1 MSAVPTLENRI
12 GTETPAGEGV
22 DPKIVDTVSLTNV
35 KTVGE
40 VAAQATAMAIQNAVA
55 NQQRQQDNAT
65 ASGQRLN
72 EIANQA
78 TGVLLKRI
86 AEVDVTEAAATKMT
100 GETSDLP
107 SLLVSLNSAIA
118 AIQQAVKGA
127 ATTPPVTA

>member
-1 MSAVPTLENRI
+1 MAEKEDRK

-35 KTVGE
+35 KTIGE
-40 VAAQATAMAIQNAVA
+40 VLAQATGLAVQNAVA

-65 ASGQRLN
+65 ASGQRMN

-86 AEVDVTEAAATKMT
+86 AEVDVTEAAATRMASQS
-100 GETSDLP
+100 GDLP
-107 SLLVSLNSAIA
+107 ALLVNLNSAIA

-127 ATTPPVTA
+127 ITTPPTTG

>member
-1 MSAVPTLENRI
+1 M
-12 GTETPAGEGV
+12 
-22 DPKIVDTVSLTNV
+22 SLTNV

-40 VAAQATAMAIQNAVA
+40 VTAQATAMAIQNAVA
-55 NQQRQQDNAT
+55 NQQRQQDNSTSSA
-65 ASGQRLN
+65 QRLN

-86 AEVDVTEAAATKMT
+86 AEVDVVEAAATRKA
-100 GETSDLP
+100 GETGDLP

-127 ATTPPVTA
+127 ITTPPTTG

>member
-1 MSAVPTLENRI
+1 MAEKEDRK
-12 GTETPAGEGV
+12 GTEIPAGEGV
-22 DPKIVDTVSLTNV
+22 DPLLAGTISLTNV

-40 VAAQATAMAIQNAVA
+40 VSALSAGHAIQNAVA

-65 ASGQRLN
+65 ASSHRMN
-72 EIANQA
+72 ELANMA

-86 AEVDVTEAAATKMT
+86 AEVDVVEAAATKNA

-107 SLLVSLNSAIA
+107 SLLASLNSAIA

-127 ATTPPVTA
+127 ITTPPVTK

>member
-1 MSAVPTLENRI
+1 MADEEKAAVA
-12 GTETPAGEGV
+12 ETTSHSDRV
-22 DPKIVDTVSLTNV
+22 DPKVVDTVSLTNV

-55 NQQRQQDNAT
+55 NQQRQQDNST
-65 ASGQRLN
+65 ASSQRLN

-86 AEVDVTEAAATKMT
+86 AEVDVVEAAATRKA
-100 GETSDLP
+100 GETGDLP
-107 SLLVSLNSAIA
+107 SLLVSLNSATA

-127 ATTPPVTA
+127 ITTPPTTG

>member
-1 MSAVPTLENRI
+1 MTNEDRK

-22 DPKIVDTVSLTNV
+22 DPKTVDTVSLTNV

-40 VAAQATAMAIQNAVA
+40 IASVAAGLSIQNQVA

-65 ASGQRLN
+65 ASSQRMN

-86 AEVDVTEAAATKMT
+86 AEVDVVEASATRT
-100 GETSDLP
+100 ASQAGDLP
-107 SLLVSLNSAIA
+107 ALLANLNGAIA

-127 ATTPPVTA
+127 ITTPPVTS

>member
-1 MSAVPTLENRI
+1 MADEEKAAVA
-12 GTETPAGEGV
+12 ETTSHSDRV
-22 DPKIVDTVSLTNV
+22 DPKVVDTVSLTNV

-55 NQQRQQDNAT
+55 NQQRQQDNST
-65 ASGQRLN
+65 ASAQRLN

-78 TGVLLKRI
+78 SGVLLKRI
-86 AEVDVTEAAATKMT
+86 AEVDVVEAAATRKA
-100 GETSDLP
+100 GEAGDLP

-127 ATTPPVTA
+127 ITTPPTTG